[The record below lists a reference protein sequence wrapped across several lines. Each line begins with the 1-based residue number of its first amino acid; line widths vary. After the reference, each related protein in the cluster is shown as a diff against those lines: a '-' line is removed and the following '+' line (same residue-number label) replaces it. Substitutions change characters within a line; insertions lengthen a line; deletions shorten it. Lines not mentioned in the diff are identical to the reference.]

1 MRGWWLLACVSGN
14 PSKELLSTASQGR
27 SVAGLLAAKAEI
39 DTVDEGNASALH
51 LASQGGHVEVVRE
64 LLAAGAQVSWK
75 GPSDL
80 QALRLDVIPPKQGL
94 IPRALF
100 LGHIRGTWPHL
111 KGMSKWPWS
120 CYREARQRSWTPC
133 SRAPS
138 TWRHVEDMR
147 MCSSCCRWPAST
159 WPGQTWKA

>member
-80 QALRLDVIPPKQGL
+80 QALRLDIIPPKQSKT
-94 IPRALF
+94 
-100 LGHIRGTWPHL
+100 GTY
-111 KGMSKWPWS
+111 S
-120 CYREARQRSWTPC
+120 
-133 SRAPS
+133 
-138 TWRHVEDMR
+138 
-147 MCSSCCRWPAST
+147 
-159 WPGQTWKA
+159 